1 MIAPTLLLSLLSQP
15 DAHAQKYEVAV
26 TTAVQGVRDPRWE
39 TVSSAPLHK
48 PGGLVAGMEVSKGTS
63 IIVGFNTGSSGSK
76 ILVPT
81 VDGMD
86 EQGFHLATTL
96 THYQLGARYRWKWKK
111 RLVPTTTLSM
121 QLGHATLRMDENID
135 NDGEEVETRNEA
147 MAMGFE
153 IGGGLEYTVA
163 YLSNEQVRFNVGFEA
178 GYTNLMKLKF
188 KTTDNGPEAT
198 SLGELNPGGPFLTLS
213 FGTRF

>member
-1 MIAPTLLLSLLSQP
+1 MIAPTILLSLLAQP
-15 DAHAQKYEVAV
+15 NAHAQKYEVAL
-26 TTAVQGVRDPRWE
+26 TTSVQGMRDPRWE
-39 TVSSAPLHK
+39 TVNSSQVHSPS
-48 PGGLVAGMEVSKGTS
+48 GLVAGVEVSSGTS
-63 IIVGFNTGSSGSK
+63 IIVGFNTGRAGSK

-81 VDGMD
+81 VNEAD

-111 RLVPTTTLSM
+111 RLVPTTTVAL

-147 MAMGFE
+147 LAMGLEF
-153 IGGGLEYTVA
+153 GGGLEYTVA

-178 GYTNLMKLKF
+178 GYTNLMKLNF
-188 KTTDNGPEAT
+188 KATEQGPEET
-198 SLGELNPGGPFLTLS
+198 SLGELNPGGPYLTLS
-213 FGTRF
+213 VGTRF

>member
-1 MIAPTLLLSLLSQP
+1 MIAPTILLSLLAQP
-15 DAHAQKYEVAV
+15 NAHAQKYEVAL
-26 TTAVQGVRDPRWE
+26 TTSVQGMRDPRWE
-39 TVSSAPLHK
+39 TVNAAPTHS
-48 PGGLVAGMEVSKGTS
+48 PSGLVAGVEVSKGTS
-63 IIVGFNTGSSGSK
+63 IIVGFNTGRAGSE
-76 ILVPT
+76 ILVPS

-111 RLVPTTTLSM
+111 RLVPTTTIAL

-147 MAMGFE
+147 LAMGFE

-178 GYTNLMKLKF
+178 GYTNLMKLHF
-188 KTTDNGPEAT
+188 KAT
-198 SLGELNPGGPFLTLS
+198 EHGSEETSVGELNPGGPFLTMS
-213 FGTRF
+213 IGTRF

>member
-39 TVSSAPLHK
+39 TVSSAPLHT

-81 VDGMD
+81 VDDGTSRASTWR
-86 EQGFHLATTL
+86 QPSPTTSSVLAT
-96 THYQLGARYRWKWKK
+96 
-111 RLVPTTTLSM
+111 
-121 QLGHATLRMDENID
+121 
-135 NDGEEVETRNEA
+135 
-147 MAMGFE
+147 
-153 IGGGLEYTVA
+153 
-163 YLSNEQVRFNVGFEA
+163 A
-178 GYTNLMKLKF
+178 GN
-188 KTTDNGPEAT
+188 
-198 SLGELNPGGPFLTLS
+198 
-213 FGTRF
+213 